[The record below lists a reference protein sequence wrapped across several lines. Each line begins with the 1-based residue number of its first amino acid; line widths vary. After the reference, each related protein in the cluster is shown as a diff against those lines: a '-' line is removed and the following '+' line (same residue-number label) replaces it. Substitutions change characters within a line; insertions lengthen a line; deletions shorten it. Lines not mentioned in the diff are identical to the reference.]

1 LQWLELLCSQSSSP
15 RAFPQVD
22 VGPLGCRCILAEKP
36 EPGVRLECLCAR
48 GWNVNQGWRYTRV
61 MLHSDAKLIPVS
73 LDPSP
78 VIDAYKEGVDR
89 TLLRENLKLTTSQR
103 VEKMTSAL
111 RFAEAVR
118 HSRIKAVAT

>member
-1 LQWLELLCSQSSSP
+1 
-15 RAFPQVD
+15 
-22 VGPLGCRCILAEKP
+22 
-36 EPGVRLECLCAR
+36 
-48 GWNVNQGWRYTRV
+48 
-61 MLHSDAKLIPVS
+61 MLHNDGKLIPVS